1 MTRCLVAGAEPVF
14 CHLRWWRYVFC
25 GCLLLAMSAAHASGV
40 QGGAVFNLSDV
51 VVSASRS
58 ERPLADTPVRTQIL
72 DQATIQRLHSRDLR
86 DALRILPGVQ
96 LREIHGKSGE
106 EVYLQGFNGDRV
118 LILVDG
124 LPVSAST
131 GSTVDTSQLAMLDI
145 DHIEVVPGAASALY
159 GSAAMGGVINV
170 ITRKNQ
176 NSERRFS
183 GHASLDS
190 GTYGSRQ
197 LDDSRVSG
205 EQHLNASVTQRL
217 GQSEL
222 RLGLDQRYSSGYD
235 LNPDSWSSDGFSG
248 SKSNLS
254 AMLARHFGD
263 SQWRLN
269 AERFEEDSETRRAGS
284 SGSDGVKHELLQRN
298 RLALQGEW
306 QSRIGQW
313 QLQALHEMQDDQSD
327 QLNND
332 SAIPAGN
339 LWRDTQYQQQ
349 KAALQWQY
357 SLDSAL
363 GYGAEMVAGVE
374 GFRESMEQDKNEI
387 KLTDEG
393 LGENDQVS
401 QRPDGTYYVSANE
414 VPYAQR
420 NSREFFT
427 QLIIPVGINAE
438 ISSGARWQHDSDFG
452 NFVSP
457 SVSARQ
463 NFQWRN
469 LQFQWRQSA
478 GLGYRVP
485 NLKNR
490 YFIFDHSVNGYKVL
504 GSEDLIPEKSRSLQ
518 MSFSLTDNEHFH
530 AELALFN
537 NRIQDLIE
545 AQDSGES
552 EDGGR
557 VAIYRYAN
565 FANALT
571 RGYDLSLQ
579 WQLLPGLQQRLSFG
593 YLDARDLDLDTPL
606 INRARHHAKALW
618 LWDISHRLQ
627 LTLSGEYQG
636 EHVSSISEADSGSS
650 QLNVSPA
657 YSRWDIKGNW
667 LLNARTSV
675 YGGVN
680 NLFDTVRDSADAYDR
695 RPVFGRMPYAGLSYQ
710 F

>member
-1 MTRCLVAGAEPVF
+1 ML
-14 CHLRWWRYVFC
+14 FC
-25 GCLLLAMSAAHASGV
+25 GLLLLPPVSGTVAAE
-40 QGGAVFNLSDV
+40 GGGVFNLSDV

-58 ERPLADTPVRTQIL
+58 ERLLADTPVRTQIL

-131 GSTVDTSQLAMLDI
+131 GSTVDISQLAMLDI
-145 DHIEVVPGAASALY
+145 EHIEIVPGAASALY

-170 ITRKNQ
+170 ITRKSQ
-176 NSERRFS
+176 HSERRVS

-197 LDDSRVSG
+197 LDESRVSG
-205 EQHLNASVTQRL
+205 EQHLNASITQRL
-217 GQSEL
+217 ELSEL
-222 RLGLDQRYSSGYD
+222 RLGIDQRYSSGYD

-254 AMLARHFGD
+254 AMLARRLGD
-263 SQWRLN
+263 SQWRFN
-269 AERFEEDSETRRAGS
+269 AERFEEDSETRRVGS
-284 SGSDGVKHELLQRN
+284 SGGDGVKRELLQRN
-298 RLALQGEW
+298 RLTLQGEW
-306 QSRIGQW
+306 QSPVGQW
-313 QLQALHEMQDDQSD
+313 QLQALHEQQDDQSD

-332 SAIPAGN
+332 TDVPAGN

-349 KAALQWQY
+349 KAALQWQR
-357 SLDSAL
+357 SLESVL
-363 GYGAEMVAGVE
+363 GYGAEIVAGME
-374 GFRESMEQDKNEI
+374 GFRESMEQDKYEI

-393 LGENDQVS
+393 VGDNDKVS
-401 QRPDGTYYVSANE
+401 QRPDGTYYISTNE
-414 VPYAQR
+414 VPYARR
-420 NSREFFT
+420 NSGDLFT
-427 QLIIPVGINAE
+427 QLIIPLGINGD

-452 NFVSP
+452 NFISP
-457 SVSARQ
+457 TISARQ
-463 NFQWRN
+463 LFQWQG
-469 LQFQWRQSA
+469 LQFQWRQSV
-478 GLGYRVP
+478 GIGYRVP

-504 GSEDLIPEKSRSLQ
+504 GNEHLTPEKSRSLQ
-518 MSFSLTDNEHFH
+518 TSISLTDNEHFH

-552 EDGGR
+552 EDDGR
-557 VAIYRYAN
+557 VAIYRYTN

-618 LWDISHRLQ
+618 LWDISHRVQ

-636 EHVSSISEADSGSS
+636 EHISSISESDNGSHR
-650 QLNVSPA
+650 LNVSPA
-657 YSRWDIKGNW
+657 YSRWDIKGGW
-667 LLNARTSV
+667 RLNPRTSL

>member
-14 CHLRWWRYVFC
+14 CHLRWWRYAFC
-25 GCLLLAMSAAHASGV
+25 GCLLLAMSAAHASGA

-176 NSERRFS
+176 NSERRLS

-254 AMLARHFGD
+254 AMLARRFGD

-401 QRPDGTYYVSANE
+401 QRPDGTYYVSTNE

-427 QLIIPVGINAE
+427 QLIIPLGVNGD
-438 ISSGARWQHDSDFG
+438 ISTGGRWQNDSDFG
-452 NFVSP
+452 RFFSP
-457 SVSARQ
+457 TISVRQ
-463 NFQWRN
+463 IFQWHN
-469 LQFQWRQSA
+469 LQLQWRQSA

-504 GSEDLIPEKSRSLQ
+504 GSEDLTPEKSRSLQ